1 MRGLKF
7 AVVAMGVLIV
17 AGVIM
22 LFTVLAQRMS
32 SVAGPIASA
41 KLDEPIGTVI
51 AGISAAPDRLMVQLR
66 GGGPDRVVVVD
77 IRTGHVLGRV
87 ELAH

>member
-17 AGVIM
+17 AGVVT

-32 SVAGPIASA
+32 SAAGPIASA
-41 KLDEPIGTVI
+41 TLDEPAGSVI
-51 AGISAAPDRLMVQLR
+51 AGVSAAPDRLMVQLH

-77 IRTGHVLGRV
+77 IKTGRV
-87 ELAH
+87 MGRVGLAR